1 MSEAKC
7 NDAVFGEMTY
17 RHRWYKE
24 QEISIFGQTWNI
36 TVVAKAYSGKAI
48 TNEQQ
53 DSYAKFMEA
62 AGKYIEIIENELKN
76 YVNNNLQELAEYWAT
91 ARSVDSKED
100 LSQMVTPKTLLFK
113 QDGTAVLLLDC
124 VWDVENG
131 VGVKII
137 PEVSTGVQDLFL

>member
-24 QEISIFGQTWNI
+24 QEISILGQTWNI

-53 DSYAKFMEA
+53 DSYAKFMEDT
-62 AGKYIEIIENELKN
+62 GKYIEIIENELKN
-76 YVNNNLQELAEYWAT
+76 YVNNNLQELAEYWVT
-91 ARSVDSKED
+91 ARSVED
-100 LSQMVTPKTLLFK
+100 RKSV
-113 QDGTAVLLLDC
+113 V
-124 VWDVENG
+124 
-131 VGVKII
+131 
-137 PEVSTGVQDLFL
+137 

>member
-36 TVVAKAYSGKAI
+36 TVAAKAYSGKAI

-53 DSYAKFMEA
+53 DSYVKFMENER
-62 AGKYIEIIENELKN
+62 KYIEVIENELKN
-76 YVNNNLQELAEYWAT
+76 YVNNNLRELAEYWAT
-91 ARSVDSKED
+91 ARYVDSKED
-100 LSQMVTPKTLLFK
+100 LAQMVTPKTLLFK
-113 QDGTAVLLLDC
+113 QDGTVVLLLDC
-124 VWDVENG
+124 VWDVESG

-137 PEVSTGVQDLFL
+137 PEVSIGVQDLFL